1 MSPVSVALVILSA
14 AIHVGWNILTKS
26 STNPKIFSL
35 LKGTY
40 IIVATILL
48 LPFLPLKAITV
59 DVWQYIVLSGVAH
72 WLYILALASAYE
84 TGDIS
89 FVYPIARS
97 APAFVPVAAYFTLG
111 EMISFQGIVG
121 IAVVVFCVLMLH
133 LRGTD
138 GTAGLGFRWD
148 SFKKKESL
156 WAFVTL
162 ATVVTYTIFDKAGML
177 HMSRIDTIQSGLR
190 APIFYIMINLLGYSL
205 FWIYLALRRELTFK
219 SFGKNEWF
227 QSVIA
232 ALGTLISYSL
242 ILHVMQT
249 ETVSYIVTLRQ
260 CSILIAILAGWIF
273 FKEKYGGYRLVV
285 SVVMLVGLFLVATA
299 E

>member
-1 MSPVSVALVILSA
+1 MSPISVILVILSA
-14 AIHVGWNILTKS
+14 AIHVGWNVMTKS

-40 IIVATILL
+40 TIIATILL
-48 LPFLPLKAITV
+48 LPYLPLKAITL
-59 DVWQYIVLSGVAH
+59 DVWQYILLSGVAH
-72 WLYILALASAYE
+72 WLYILGLASAYE

-97 APAFVPVAAYFTLG
+97 APAFVPVAAYLTLG
-111 EMISFQGIVG
+111 EIISLRGIVG
-121 IAVVVFCVLMLH
+121 IAVVVCCVLMLH
-133 LRGTD
+133 IRRTD
-138 GTAGLGFRWD
+138 GAAALGFRWA
-148 SFKKKESL
+148 SFKRKDSL

-162 ATVVTYTIFDKAGML
+162 AAVVTYTIFDKAGML
-177 HMSRIDTIQSGLR
+177 QMSRIDAIQFGLR
-190 APIFYIMINLLGYSL
+190 ATIFYMMINLLAYAL
-205 FWIYLALRRELTFK
+205 FWLYLAVRRELKFK
-219 SFGKNEWF
+219 SFSKKEWF
-227 QSVIA
+227 QSLIA
-232 ALGTLISYSL
+232 AIGTLISYSL

-285 SVVMLVGLFLVATA
+285 SALLLAGLFLVATA

>member
-14 AIHVGWNILTKS
+14 AIHVGWNVLTKS
-26 STNPKIFSL
+26 SSNPKIFSL

-40 IIVATILL
+40 TIVATILL
-48 LPFLPLKAITV
+48 LPYLPLKAITV
-59 DVWQYIVLSGVAH
+59 DVWQYIILSGVAH

-97 APAFVPVAAYFTLG
+97 APAFVPIAAYLTLG
-111 EMISFQGIVG
+111 EIISLQGIVG
-121 IAVVVFCVLMLH
+121 IAVVVCCVLMLH
-133 LRGTD
+133 IRRTD
-138 GTAGLGFRWD
+138 GAAALGFRLA
-148 SFKKKESL
+148 SFKRKDSL

-162 ATVVTYTIFDKAGML
+162 AAVVTYTIFDKAGML
-177 HMSRIDTIQSGLR
+177 QMSRIDAIQSALR
-190 APIFYIMINLLGYSL
+190 ASIFYMMINLLGYAL
-205 FWIYLALRRELTFK
+205 FWLYLALRRELKFK
-219 SFGKNEWF
+219 SFSRKEWF
-227 QSVIA
+227 QSLIA
-232 ALGTLISYSL
+232 AIGTLISYSL

-249 ETVSYIVTLRQ
+249 ETVSYIVTLRR

-299 E
+299 G